1 MEDFDKIYAEY
12 YSEVYKFVLTLC
24 QNHTLAEEITQESF
38 FKALKSIDS
47 FNGNCKLSTWLCRIA
62 RNTFYSYTKK
72 HNRQVDYPLDII
84 LSDVNIEEQFADKET
99 AYTIHK
105 VLHKL
110 NEPYKEVF
118 WLRIFGEL
126 SFAQI
131 GALFEKT
138 ESWARVTYYR
148 AKIMI
153 KEELQ
158 GLTLAEL
165 LEIYCRYT
173 LMMCAMKKANRRYI
187 IICRS
192 VKNAEVAM
200 NL

>member
-1 MEDFDKIYAEY
+1 MEDFDQIYADY
-12 YSEVYKFVLTLC
+12 YSEVYKFVLSLC
-24 QNHTLAEEITQESF
+24 QNHSLAEEITQESF

-47 FNGNCKLSTWLCRIA
+47 FNGNCKISTWLCKIA
-62 RNTFYSYTKK
+62 RNTLFSYTKK
-72 HNRQVDYPLDII
+72 HNRQVDYPLDAI
-84 LSDVNIEEQFADKET
+84 LSDENIEEQFADKEI
-99 AYTIHK
+99 AYAIHK

-126 SFAQI
+126 SFAQV

-158 GLTLAEL
+158 
-165 LEIYCRYT
+165 
-173 LMMCAMKKANRRYI
+173 
-187 IICRS
+187 
-192 VKNAEVAM
+192 
-200 NL
+200 

>member
-24 QNHTLAEEITQESF
+24 QNPTLAEEITQESF
-38 FKALKSIDS
+38 FKALKNIDS
-47 FNGNCKLSTWLCRIA
+47 FNGNCKLSTWLYKIA

-72 HNRQVDYPLDII
+72 HNRQVDYPLDAI
-84 LSDVNIEEQFADKET
+84 LSDENIEEQFADKEI
-99 AYTIHK
+99 AYAIHK

-153 KEELQ
+153 KEEL
-158 GLTLAEL
+158 L
-165 LEIYCRYT
+165 
-173 LMMCAMKKANRRYI
+173 
-187 IICRS
+187 
-192 VKNAEVAM
+192 
-200 NL
+200 

>member
-1 MEDFDKIYAEY
+1 MENFDRIYSEY

-47 FNGNCKLSTWLCRIA
+47 FNGNCKLSTWLCKIA
-62 RNTFYSYTKK
+62 KNTYYSYAKK
-72 HNRQVDYPLDII
+72 HNRQVDYPLDIL
-84 LSDVNIEEQFADKET
+84 LSDENIEEQFADKET

-138 ESWARVTYYR
+138 ENWARVTYYR

-153 KEELQ
+153 KEEL
-158 GLTLAEL
+158 
-165 LEIYCRYT
+165 
-173 LMMCAMKKANRRYI
+173 
-187 IICRS
+187 
-192 VKNAEVAM
+192 
-200 NL
+200 

>member
-1 MEDFDKIYAEY
+1 MEDFDQIYADY
-12 YSEVYKFVLTLC
+12 YSEVYKFVLSLC
-24 QNHTLAEEITQESF
+24 QNHSLAEEITQESF

-47 FNGNCKLSTWLCRIA
+47 FNGNSKISTWLCKIA
-62 RNTFYSYTKK
+62 RNTLFSYTKK

-84 LSDVNIEEQFADKET
+84 LSDENIEEQFADKET
-99 AYTIHK
+99 AYAIHK

-131 GALFEKT
+131 GALFDKT

-153 KEELQ
+153 KEEL
-158 GLTLAEL
+158 L
-165 LEIYCRYT
+165 
-173 LMMCAMKKANRRYI
+173 
-187 IICRS
+187 
-192 VKNAEVAM
+192 
-200 NL
+200 

>member
-47 FNGNCKLSTWLCRIA
+47 FNGNSKISTWLCKIA
-62 RNTFYSYTKK
+62 RNTLFSYTKK

-84 LSDVNIEEQFADKET
+84 LSDENIEEQFADKET
-99 AYTIHK
+99 AYAIHK

-126 SFAQI
+126 SFAQV

-153 KEELQ
+153 KEEL
-158 GLTLAEL
+158 L
-165 LEIYCRYT
+165 
-173 LMMCAMKKANRRYI
+173 
-187 IICRS
+187 
-192 VKNAEVAM
+192 
-200 NL
+200 

>member
-1 MEDFDKIYAEY
+1 MEDFDQIYADY
-12 YSEVYKFVLTLC
+12 YSEVYKFVLSLC
-24 QNHTLAEEITQESF
+24 QNHSLAEEITQESF

-47 FNGNCKLSTWLCRIA
+47 FNGNSKISTWLCKIA
-62 RNTFYSYTKK
+62 RNTLFSYTKK

-84 LSDVNIEEQFADKET
+84 LSDENIEEQFADKET
-99 AYTIHK
+99 AYAIHK

-158 GLTLAEL
+158 
-165 LEIYCRYT
+165 
-173 LMMCAMKKANRRYI
+173 
-187 IICRS
+187 
-192 VKNAEVAM
+192 
-200 NL
+200 

>member
-1 MEDFDKIYAEY
+1 MGDFDKIYAEY
-12 YSEVYKFVLTLC
+12 YSEVYKFVVSLC
-24 QNHTLAEEITQESF
+24 QNPVLAEEITQESF

-47 FNGNCKLSTWLCRIA
+47 FNGNCKLSTWLCKIA
-62 RNTFYSYTKK
+62 RNTLYSYTKK
-72 HNRQVDYPLDII
+72 HNRQVDYPFDITI
-84 LSDVNIEEQFADKET
+84 SSENIEEQFADKET
-99 AYTIHK
+99 AYAIHK

-158 GLTLAEL
+158 
-165 LEIYCRYT
+165 
-173 LMMCAMKKANRRYI
+173 
-187 IICRS
+187 
-192 VKNAEVAM
+192 
-200 NL
+200 

>member
-24 QNHTLAEEITQESF
+24 QNPTLAEEITQESF

-47 FNGNCKLSTWLCRIA
+47 FNGNCKLSTWLCKIA

-72 HNRQVDYPLDII
+72 HNRQVDYPLDAI
-84 LSDVNIEEQFADKET
+84 LSDENIEEQFVDKEI
-99 AYTIHK
+99 AYAIHK

-158 GLTLAEL
+158 
-165 LEIYCRYT
+165 
-173 LMMCAMKKANRRYI
+173 
-187 IICRS
+187 
-192 VKNAEVAM
+192 
-200 NL
+200 

>member
-1 MEDFDKIYAEY
+1 MEDFDQIYADY
-12 YSEVYKFVLTLC
+12 YSEVYKFVLSLC
-24 QNHTLAEEITQESF
+24 QNHSLAEEITQESF

-47 FNGNCKLSTWLCRIA
+47 FNGNCKISTWLCKIA
-62 RNTFYSYTKK
+62 RNTLFSYTKK
-72 HNRQVDYPLDII
+72 HNRQVDYPLDAI
-84 LSDVNIEEQFADKET
+84 LSDENIEEQFADKEI
-99 AYTIHK
+99 AYAIHK

-158 GLTLAEL
+158 
-165 LEIYCRYT
+165 
-173 LMMCAMKKANRRYI
+173 
-187 IICRS
+187 
-192 VKNAEVAM
+192 
-200 NL
+200 

>member
-1 MEDFDKIYAEY
+1 MEDFDQIYADY
-12 YSEVYKFVLTLC
+12 YSEVYKFVLSLC
-24 QNHTLAEEITQESF
+24 QNHSLAEEITQESF

-47 FNGNCKLSTWLCRIA
+47 FNGNCKISTWLCKIA
-62 RNTFYSYTKK
+62 RNTLFSYTKK

-84 LSDVNIEEQFADKET
+84 LSDENIEEQFADKET
-99 AYTIHK
+99 AYAIHK

-153 KEELQ
+153 MEELQ
-158 GLTLAEL
+158 
-165 LEIYCRYT
+165 
-173 LMMCAMKKANRRYI
+173 
-187 IICRS
+187 
-192 VKNAEVAM
+192 
-200 NL
+200 

>member
-1 MEDFDKIYAEY
+1 MEDFDKIYTEY
-12 YSEVYKFVLTLC
+12 FSEVYKFVLNLC
-24 QNHTLAEEITQESF
+24 QNSELAEEITQESF
-38 FKALKSIDS
+38 FKALKNIDR
-47 FNGNCKLSTWLCRIA
+47 FKGNSSLNTWLCKIA
-62 RNTFYSYTKK
+62 KNTFYSYAKK
-72 HNRQVDYPLDII
+72 HGRQINYPLDLII
-84 LSDVNIEEQFADKET
+84 DDENIEEQFADKET
-99 AYTIHK
+99 AYAIHK

-158 GLTLAEL
+158 
-165 LEIYCRYT
+165 
-173 LMMCAMKKANRRYI
+173 
-187 IICRS
+187 
-192 VKNAEVAM
+192 
-200 NL
+200 

>member
-24 QNHTLAEEITQESF
+24 QNPTLAEEITQDSF

-47 FNGNCKLSTWLCRIA
+47 FNGDCKLSTWLCKIA

-72 HNRQVDYPLDII
+72 HNRQVDYPLDAI
-84 LSDVNIEEQFADKET
+84 LSDENIEEQFADKEI
-99 AYTIHK
+99 AYAIHK

-126 SFAQI
+126 SFAQV

-153 KEELQ
+153 KEEL
-158 GLTLAEL
+158 L
-165 LEIYCRYT
+165 
-173 LMMCAMKKANRRYI
+173 
-187 IICRS
+187 
-192 VKNAEVAM
+192 
-200 NL
+200 